1 MAGIKGDFTGF
12 YFKGVHSSALN
23 ITRVSG
29 GDRYDLSISPSFQ
42 DQTGE
47 VAGANKIYYFGTNER
62 EREFEIN
69 IAFDSL
75 SEANLRTLAGTFAPA
90 EIGALIFDELPYK
103 VYYAKLKDAPKFSV
117 LTFMNKNGAREY
129 KGEATL
135 NFVCY
140 DPQAYSRFKFLDQ
153 YNMSNI
159 PIWSTNEGNK
169 SEWDTSSRLLST
181 QSTIDKWFYNIN
193 SVTVYNPGDKEAPF
207 RVYVQGV
214 YNGSTNKY
222 NYDFK
227 LAITGDSAR
236 QLIIVGASDSPIIC
250 VDMAAHLTIGCGTGA
265 ATYAVNADGVY
276 YKNGSNYLLRVTGA
290 EAAPFYNIVTSSLVR
305 NIAEDLFY
313 AGNYFLIPKCA
324 ATNIT
329 KTLTIA
335 GGVGTLK
342 GKIVGLEYNYIFY

>member
-12 YFKGVHSSALN
+12 YFKGVHSSTLD

-29 GDRYDLSISPSFQ
+29 GDRYDLSIFPPFQ

-47 VAGANKIYYFGTNER
+47 VTGANKLYYFGTNEK

-69 IAFDSL
+69 IAFDGLTEVSL
-75 SEANLRTLAGTFAPA
+75 QTIAGTFAPH

-103 VYYAKLKDAPKFSV
+103 VYYAKLKEAPKFSV
-117 LTFMNKNGAREY
+117 IPFLSSTGTRIY

-135 NFVCY
+135 NFICY
-140 DPQAYSRFKFLDQ
+140 DPHAYSRFKFLDE
-153 YNMSNI
+153 YNSTSI
-159 PIWSTNEGNK
+159 PIWIDNSGNK
-169 SEWDTSSRLLST
+169 SEWGAASRLLST
-181 QSTIDKWFYNIN
+181 QSTVDKWFYNTN
-193 SVTVYNPGDKEAPF
+193 SITVYNPGDKEAPF
-207 RVYVQGV
+207 KVYVQGV
-214 YNGSTNKY
+214 YNDSTNKY
-222 NYDFK
+222 DYDFK
-227 LAITGDSAR
+227 LAITGDSSR
-236 QLIIVGASDSPIIC
+236 QLVIVGASDSPILCI
-250 VDMAAHLTIGCGTGA
+250 DMAAHLTIGCGTGSA
-265 ATYAVNADGVY
+265 IYATNNDGVY
-276 YKNGSNYLLRVTGA
+276 YKDGANYLLRVTGA
-290 EAAPFYNIVTSSLVR
+290 ESAPFYNVTLSSLIR

-335 GGVGTLK
+335 AGVGTLK